1 MFMFSLGT
9 ITGFALR
16 DELTFPSYMR
26 IKTSVVEH
34 SILTRRKLNPDV
46 IAMLDPNT
54 DKRLLQT
61 KRDQIESDHDIVME
75 ASQRGK

>member
-1 MFMFSLGT
+1 MSITGRTVPLFMFSLGT

-34 SILTRRKLNPDV
+34 SILTRRKLDPDV
-46 IAMLDPNT
+46 IALIDPNT
-54 DKRLLQT
+54 DKML
-61 KRDQIESDHDIVME
+61 I
-75 ASQRGK
+75 

>member
-1 MFMFSLGT
+1 MFSLGT

-54 DKRLLQT
+54 DKRLL
-61 KRDQIESDHDIVME
+61 
-75 ASQRGK
+75 